1 MRWWVFLS
9 RLAYAS
15 LRIHCVAVT
24 ESFKL
29 CVWQIGFPD
38 GVPRSWWDPRRTFR
52 GRATAAGAAA
62 GTLDQNEHGRL
73 STTDWADKELWFLLL

>member
-1 MRWWVFLS
+1 MFLS

-15 LRIHCVAVT
+15 LRIHCAAVT

-29 CVWQIGFPD
+29 VWQIGFPD
-38 GVPRSWWDPRRTFR
+38 GVPRSRWDPQRTFR

-73 STTDWADKELWFLLL
+73 STTDWAYKELWFLLL